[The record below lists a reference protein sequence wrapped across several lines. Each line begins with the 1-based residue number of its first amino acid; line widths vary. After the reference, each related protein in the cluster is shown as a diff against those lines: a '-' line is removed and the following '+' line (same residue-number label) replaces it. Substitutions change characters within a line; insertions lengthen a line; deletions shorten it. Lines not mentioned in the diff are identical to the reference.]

1 MKEGA
6 LQSPTQLLSLYPLP
20 APQHRPLSQDPLP
33 PPPGQLA
40 TEYKAR
46 AEEGG
51 SHPQTQLEA
60 KDKAFYSQILLAFSP
75 RPNILRLAGSGKNSP
90 FNPPALLHPV
100 FTLSTRVHQLPVCC
114 LTSVETEK

>member
-6 LQSPTQLLSLYPLP
+6 LQSPTHLFSLYPLP

-40 TEYKAR
+40 TVYRAR

-51 SHPQTQLEA
+51 AHPQTQLEA
-60 KDKAFYSQILLAFSP
+60 KDKAFYSQILSVFSP
-75 RPNILRLAGSGKNSP
+75 RPNVLRLSGSGKNSP
-90 FNPPALLHPV
+90 DYPPALLHPV
-100 FTLSTRVHQLPVCC
+100 FTLSTESTSFRVCC
-114 LTSVETEK
+114 LTSVETRG

>member
-40 TEYKAR
+40 TEYGAR

-51 SHPQTQLEA
+51 AHPQTQLEA
-60 KDKAFYSQILLAFSP
+60 KDKAFYSQILSAFSP
-75 RPNILRLAGSGKNSP
+75 RPNVMRLAGSGKNSP
-90 FNPPALLHPV
+90 DNPPALLHPV
-100 FTLSTRVHQLPVCC
+100 FTLSTSFLSAASLLWEHRI
-114 LTSVETEK
+114 EN